1 MFQEIKKS
9 IEFLLIRKK
18 KATFAMI
25 SVQYEME
32 KKTMTREEALT
43 HFLTARQHKR
53 EVVADLEKTMKAE
66 YEKETGKKAN
76 YFFSL

>member
-1 MFQEIKKS
+1 
-9 IEFLLIRKK
+9 
-18 KATFAMI
+18 MI
-25 SVQYEME
+25 LVQYEME

-43 HFLTARQHKR
+43 RFLTARQHKR

>member
-1 MFQEIKKS
+1 
-9 IEFLLIRKK
+9 
-18 KATFAMI
+18 
-25 SVQYEME
+25 ME

-43 HFLTARQHKR
+43 RFLTARQHKR